1 MIELGLESFE
11 LIGSVTQDKNEIRFP
26 VQVKGRPVCPRCGI
40 YTAYRKARKTTRRI
54 VDVPMNGKRVLLLAF
69 RQQFHCLECGSYYVQ
84 PMPDV
89 DKKKRMTNRTIP
101 FILEEFEHSFIG
113 DIAEKLGVTA
123 DPIRRV
129 CLEYLP
135 EDRYKALALRN
146 IEASRRKV
154 KPDDLREFDPLASL
168 HQAQHE

>member
-26 VQVKGRPVCPRCGI
+26 VQVKGRPICPRCGI

-101 FILEEFEHSFIG
+101 FIL
-113 DIAEKLGVTA
+113 AEKLGVTA

-146 IEASRRKV
+146 TEASRRKV